1 MKDELDLLPT
11 DKRQRFFQI
20 AVISLGLCGQSYPDY
35 PKNKL
40 TISLQYLKKELS
52 DEVDFFACK

>member
-20 AVISLGLCGQSYPDY
+20 AIIILGVCFQAHP
-35 PKNKL
+35 N
-40 TISLQYLKKELS
+40 
-52 DEVDFFACK
+52 